1 MKITVREQLNESMP
15 NIDKVVNFKD
25 DSVEVHSDM
34 DIVMTDAYDESI
46 KNLDTVAE
54 IMSELE
60 DRADGITPENPEA
73 PMEVKTKYTS
83 QLKLDESLEDFNL
96 QEAAKGVAARDENDG
111 DKYLDYDMFEFVY
124 ELLAAGA
131 KGITNLAPKTPI
143 VYRKKVTYR
152 KNKDGERVPSKIEWG
167 NFEMKKF
174 SPIGSD
180 DASYGDTNEGAGV
193 PQIAVEDVNIVVY
206 SNDADDLKQAS
217 DGLAQYGIKTG
228 EVRFKMNSNS
238 HWDYS
243 MTAYVPCY
251 SDGEPMLMVD
261 YLEDNDL
268 SIDDV
273 FDDKVAKSFK
283 NAFKRADKKASQV
296 DAKIK
301 ADKEARIYDE
311 YVKKAFLDG
320 TLDLEDVYAEMCAEM
335 NAEGIDC
342 PASLHSKFM
351 AEFDEVAEDEE

>member
-1 MKITVREQLNESMP
+1 MKIVNRKQLNESMP
-15 NIDKVVNFKD
+15 NVARVVSND
-25 DSVEVHSDM
+25 NIEVHSDM
-34 DIVMTDAYDESI
+34 NIIMADAYEQSLENI
-46 KNLDTVAE
+46 ENVSE
-54 IMSELE
+54 ITLELE
-60 DRADGITPENPEA
+60 ERADGITPEDPEA
-73 PMEVKTKYTS
+73 PMEAETDYTK
-83 QLKLDESLEDFNL
+83 QLKLDESLEDIDL
-96 QEAAKGVAARDENDG
+96 QEAAKGVAARDDNDS

-152 KNKDGERVPSKIEWG
+152 KNKDGERVPSKVEWG

-193 PQIAVEDVNIVVY
+193 PQIAVEDVNVVVY

-217 DGLAQYGIKTG
+217 DGLAQYGIQTG
-228 EVRFKMNSNS
+228 EIRYKINDNS
-238 HWDYS
+238 HWEYS
-243 MTAYVPCY
+243 MIAYVPCY
-251 SDGEPMLMVD
+251 SDGDPMLMVD
-261 YLEDNDL
+261 YLEANNL
-268 SIDDV
+268 SVNDV
-273 FDDKVAKSFK
+273 FDDKVAKSFN
-283 NAFKRADKKASQV
+283 NAFKRADKKASQLDV
-296 DAKIK
+296 KIK

-335 NAEGIDC
+335 TAEGIEC
-342 PASLHSKFM
+342 SSKLHDKFM
-351 AEFDEVAEDEE
+351 AEFDEEFEDEE